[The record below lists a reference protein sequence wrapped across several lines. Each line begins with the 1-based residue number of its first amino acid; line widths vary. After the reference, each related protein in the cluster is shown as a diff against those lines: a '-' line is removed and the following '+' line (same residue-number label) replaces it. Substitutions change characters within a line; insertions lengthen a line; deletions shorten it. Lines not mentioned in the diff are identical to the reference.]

1 MKTALFIYN
10 PSSGQRIIN
19 EHLPWIIDYLSKK
32 KYLASIYAT
41 QGPRDASKIISKYGE
56 RFEEII
62 VAGGDGTLDEAIAA
76 VSKANIDP
84 LISYI
89 PTGSTNDFAKSLEIP
104 TDVEKALRLAGRGYQ
119 KRIDIGQIDDKYF
132 VYVAAFGS
140 ISDVSFSTDQDAKN
154 IFGRSAY
161 IIEGLKQTLPLTNM
175 TSYKMDVLV
184 DDENISGDFI
194 HFMVTNSVSVGGFE
208 GITGDNVSLSDGIF
222 ELTMV
227 RRPQSL
233 VDVNKIISGLTNREE
248 NDMLIFRQGSHFEV
262 KTDQKVSWSLDGE
275 YGGTSTFAQ
284 IDALKEKVRMRT
296 GIRDNQ

>member
-10 PSSGQRIIN
+10 PNSGQRIIN
-19 EHLPWIIDYLSKK
+19 EHLPWIIDYLSEKE
-32 KYLASIYAT
+32 YLTSIYAT
-41 QGPRDASKIISKYGE
+41 QAPRDASKIIGKYGE
-56 RFEEII
+56 NFEEII

-76 VSKANIDP
+76 VSKAKIDP

-89 PTGSTNDFAKSLEIP
+89 PTGSTNDFSKSLKIP
-104 TDVEKALRLAGRGYQ
+104 TDIEKAVKLASRGYQ

-140 ISDVSFSTDQDAKN
+140 ISDVSFDTDQDAKN

-161 IIEGLKQTLPLTNM
+161 IIEGLKKALPLSNI

-184 DDENISGDFI
+184 DDENIKGDFI

-208 GITGDNVSLSDGIF
+208 GITGDNVSLSDGVF

-233 VDVNKIISGLTNREE
+233 ADVNKIISGLTNRED

-296 GIRDNQ
+296 GIRDRQ